1 MSNLPDPNAEWLVT
15 NGLGGYASGTVSGRL
30 TRRYHGLLVAALRH
44 PAGRFMMLNA
54 LDARIA
60 PRDGQ
65 AAAAGEQVFDRT
77 SDALPLVEFVLEEGL
92 PRWVFESEGVRLH
105 KRLLLNHDQNT
116 VLVKY
121 MLEASRS
128 AVQLILRPGINFRGH
143 DAPVNTALQERY
155 AVTWD
160 GACCEIPAGS
170 DGLMLRMQCD
180 CPAEF
185 ISDGDFTGVTFELEQ
200 RRGYDFEGAVYSPG
214 YFGIDISPGQE
225 VTFTASTEN
234 REVMDA
240 LLPADAQ
247 RRAVQRRRALL
258 QRSSAP
264 LRTGVAARLVLA
276 ADTFLF
282 HPPSRR
288 KDEIWARAAGDQV
301 RSVIAGYH
309 WFGDWGRDTMI
320 SLEGLTLTTG
330 RRTEAGWILRTF
342 AHYVQD
348 GLIPNLFPEGEEKG
362 LYHTADASLWFFHS
376 LERYL
381 HFTEDFTTLRLLLPK
396 LWEIIDAHLQGTKF
410 GIKVDPA
417 DGLLKQGAEGYQLT
431 WMDAKVGDWV
441 VTPRRGKAV
450 EINAL
455 WYNALCC
462 MASWM
467 AVLEDEEQKQGFDRL
482 SERVRASFQER
493 FWCERAGYLYDVVDG
508 ESGDDISCRP
518 NQIFA
523 VSLPHPILDRERWAQ
538 ILDVVTRELLT
549 PVGLRSL
556 SPRDPNYKSRYDG
569 DLRARDAAYHQGSV
583 WAWLI
588 GPYIDAWM
596 KVYPERPADAR
607 TFLEGFV
614 QHLDQACIGSISEI
628 FDGDPPHTPRGCI
641 AQAWSVAE
649 VLRCWVKTTS

>member
-1 MSNLPDPNAEWLVT
+1 MTNLPDDDAEWLVT
-15 NGLGGYASGTVSGRL
+15 NGLGGYASGSVSGKL
-30 TRRYHGLLVAALRH
+30 TRRYHGLLIAALRK

-60 PRDGQ
+60 RGNGTE
-65 AAAAGEQVFDRT
+65 AAVGVQVFSGT
-77 SDALPLVEFVLEEGL
+77 FDALTLVEFALEEGL
-92 PRWVFESEGVRLH
+92 PRWVFQSDDLKVQ

-116 VLVKY
+116 ILVRY
-121 MLEASRS
+121 TLEASQS
-128 AVQLILRPGINFRGH
+128 AVRLILRPGINFRGH
-143 DAPVNTALQERY
+143 DDPVSTPLQERY
-155 AVTWD
+155 AMTWD
-160 GACCEIPAGS
+160 GSCCDIPAGS
-170 DGLMLRMQCD
+170 DDLMLRMRCD

-185 ISDGDFTGVTFELEQ
+185 ISDTATAQVIFDLEQ
-200 RRGYDFEGAVYSPG
+200 RRGYQFEGAIYSPG
-214 YFGIDISPGQE
+214 YFRMEISPGQE
-225 VTFTASTEN
+225 VTLTASTES

-240 LLPADAQ
+240 LLPAEAQ
-247 RRAVQRRRALL
+247 LRTIQRRRALS
-258 QRSSAP
+258 QRSAAP
-264 LRTGVAARLVLA
+264 LRTGVPARLVFA
-276 ADTFLF
+276 ADAFLF

-309 WFGDWGRDTMI
+309 WFADWGRDTMI
-320 SLEGLTLTTG
+320 SLEGLALITG

-342 AHYVQD
+342 AHYVHD
-348 GLIPNLFPEGEEKG
+348 GLIPNLFPEGEEQG
-362 LYHTADASLWFFHS
+362 LYHTADASLWFFHA

-396 LWEIIDAHLQGTKF
+396 LREIIDAHLNGTKF

-462 MASWM
+462 MAAWM
-467 AVLEDEEQKQGFDRL
+467 ALLEKEDETQRFAKLAEHARD
-482 SERVRASFQER
+482 SFGKR
-493 FWCERAGYLYDVVDG
+493 FWSERAGYLYDVVDG

-518 NQIFA
+518 NQIFSI
-523 VSLPHPILDRERWAQ
+523 SLPHPVLDRARWPQ
-538 ILDVVTRELLT
+538 ILDVVTQELLT

-596 KVYPERPADAR
+596 KVHPERPADAR
-607 TFLEGFV
+607 KFLEGFV
-614 QHLDQACIGSISEI
+614 DHLDHACIGSISEI

-649 VLRCWVKTTS
+649 VLRCWAKTTS

>member
-1 MSNLPDPNAEWLVT
+1 MKNLPESDAEWLIT

-30 TRRYHGLLVAALRH
+30 ARRYHGLLIAALRQ

-54 LDARIA
+54 LDAWIA
-60 PRDGQ
+60 PDNGD
-65 AAAAGEQVFDRT
+65 AVCVGEQVFDR
-77 SDALPLVEFVLEEGL
+77 SCDALRLVDFAIEEGL
-92 PRWVFESEGVRLH
+92 PRWVFESNGLRLH

-116 VLVKY
+116 VLVRY
-121 MLEASRS
+121 RLETSRS
-128 AVQLILRPGINFRGH
+128 TGRLILRPGINFRGH
-143 DAPVNTALQERY
+143 DAPVSVPQQERY

-160 GACCEIPAGS
+160 GSHCEIHAGR
-170 DGLMLRMQCD
+170 DGLTLRMGCD
-180 CPAEF
+180 GPVDF
-185 ISDGDFTGVTFELEQ
+185 ISDAGSANVIFELEQ
-200 RRGYDFEGAVYSPG
+200 RRGYEFEGSIYSPG
-214 YFGIDISPGQE
+214 YFRMDIAPGQE
-225 VTFTASTEN
+225 ITLTASTESCD
-234 REVMDA
+234 VMNA
-240 LLPADAQ
+240 LVPADAQ
-247 RRAVQRRRALL
+247 RRAVQRRLALL
-258 QRSSAP
+258 QRCSTP
-264 LRTGVAARLVLA
+264 LRTGVPARLVLA
-276 ADTFLF
+276 ADNFLF
-282 HPPSRR
+282 RPPSRR

-342 AHYVQD
+342 AHYVKD
-348 GLIPNLFPEGEEKG
+348 GLIPNLFPEGEEQG
-362 LYHTADASLWFFHS
+362 LYHTADASLWFFHA
-376 LERYL
+376 LGRYL

-396 LWEIIDAHLQGTKF
+396 LREIFDAHLNGTKF

-417 DGLLKQGAEGYQLT
+417 DGLLTQGAEGYQLT

-462 MASWM
+462 MAAWM
-467 AVLEDEEQKQGFDRL
+467 ALLEYEEETQRFARL
-482 SERVRASFQER
+482 SERVRDSFEKR

-523 VSLPHPILDRERWAQ
+523 ISLPHPVLDRARWTQ
-538 ILDVVTRELLT
+538 VLDVVTRELLT

-596 KVYPERPADAR
+596 KVHPERPAEAR

-614 QHLDQACIGSISEI
+614 EHLDRACIGSISEI
-628 FDGDPPHTPRGCI
+628 FDGDAPHTPRGCI

-649 VLRCWVKTTS
+649 VLRCWAKTTS